1 MERKSSDKSPIGST
15 SRDFGEPAKTYA
27 GSAMGGMENM
37 EESSAAI
44 RASSPDEE
52 IKGLRDQLKTAQEA
66 LAAATK
72 SAGDTAK
79 KFVNDT
85 ASTISDSVSAAAS
98 GVSDQSAKVASAVSD
113 GTTDVAKKV
122 EQFTRSNPMLAL
134 GAVLVIGLLLG
145 SRSSGMRS

>member
-1 MERKSSDKSPIGST
+1 MERKLSDKSSVGST
-15 SRDFGEPAKTYA
+15 ARDFSEPAKTYA
-27 GSAMGGMENM
+27 GSAVGGMENM
-37 EESSAAI
+37 GESGSAI
-44 RASSPDEE
+44 HASSSDEQ

-79 KFVNDT
+79 KFVSDT
-85 ASTISDSVSAAAS
+85 ASTISDGVSAAAS

-134 GAVLVIGLLLG
+134 GAALAIGLLLG
-145 SRSSGMRS
+145 SRSSGKRS